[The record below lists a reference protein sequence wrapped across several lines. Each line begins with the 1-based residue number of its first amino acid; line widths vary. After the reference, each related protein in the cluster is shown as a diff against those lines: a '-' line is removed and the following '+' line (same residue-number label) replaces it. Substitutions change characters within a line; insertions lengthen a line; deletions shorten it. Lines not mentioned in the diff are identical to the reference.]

1 MDFTF
6 SDQHIMLRQSVRNFA
21 AKEIW
26 PIAEHIDS
34 EDEWPDGMWQKLSG
48 LGIMGITVDAEYG
61 GAGADLLSAVIV
73 LEELS
78 RASPAVALSWGA
90 HANLCCNNLNHNASP
105 EQKRKYLPPLCMG
118 RHIGALGLTEPNAGS
133 DAVNIQTVAVRKGDH
148 YVVNG
153 TKMFI
158 TNGSVADTIIL
169 YAKTDRARGAKGIT
183 AFILDTKIPGF
194 SVSKKLK
201 KYGHRGSPTAEL
213 ILEDCLI
220 PAENVIGEENKGINV
235 MMSGLDVERAFYAGE
250 PIGIAEAC
258 LELSLKY
265 ARERIQ
271 FGKPIGAFQLIQAK
285 LADMYTQLEAGKM
298 LCYKAAV
305 LADQAR
311 RGGKGTEIH
320 KLAAASILFNAEMA
334 SRIAD
339 QAVQI
344 HGGYGYMLEYPVQRF
359 LRDAKLIEI
368 GAGTSEIRRLIIG
381 RELLGI

>member
-1 MDFTF
+1 MDFNF
-6 SDQHIMLRQSVRNFA
+6 SDQHVMLRETVRNFA

-26 PIAEHIDS
+26 PIAEEIDA
-34 EDEWPDGMWQKLSG
+34 EDHWPEGMWEKLAN
-48 LGIMGITVDAEYG
+48 LGVMGITVDEEYG

-78 RASPAVALSWGA
+78 KASPAVALSWGA
-90 HANLCCNNLNHNASP
+90 HANLCCNNLNHNANAA
-105 EQKRKYLPPLCMG
+105 QKKTYLPPLCAG
-118 RHIGALGLTEPNAGS
+118 KHIGALGLTEPNAGS

-158 TNGSVADTIIL
+158 TNGSIANTIVL
-169 YAKTDRARGAKGIT
+169 YTKTDREKGARGIT
-183 AFILDTKIPGF
+183 AFILDTSFPGF

-220 PAENVIGEENKGINV
+220 PAENVLGEENRGINV
-235 MMSGLDVERAFYAGE
+235 LMSGLDVERAFYAGE
-250 PIGIAEAC
+250 SIGIAEAC
-258 LELSLKY
+258 FELSVKY
-265 ARERIQ
+265 ARERVQ
-271 FGKPIGAFQLIQAK
+271 FGKPIGAFQLVQAK
-285 LADMYTQLEAGKM
+285 LADMYTQIEAGKM
-298 LCYKAAV
+298 LCYKAAI
-305 LADQAR
+305 LAEQAR
-311 RGGKGTEIH
+311 KGGKGTEIH
-320 KLAAASILFNAEMA
+320 KLSAASILFNAEMA
-334 SRIAD
+334 SRVAD

-368 GAGTSEIRRLIIG
+368 GAGTSEIRRLIIA
-381 RELLGI
+381 REILGI

>member
-1 MDFTF
+1 MDFNF
-6 SDQHIMLRQSVRNFA
+6 SEHHIMLRESIRNFA

-26 PIAEHIDS
+26 PIAEEIDA
-34 EDEWPDGMWQKLSG
+34 EDKWPDGMWQKLANM
-48 LGIMGITVDAEYG
+48 GIMGITVAEEYG
-61 GAGADLLSAVIV
+61 GAGADLISAIIV

-78 RASPAVALSWGA
+78 KASPAIALSWGA

-105 EQKRKYLPPLCMG
+105 NQKNKYLPPLCTG
-118 RHIGALGLTEPNAGS
+118 QHIGALGLTEPNAGS

-158 TNGSVADTIIL
+158 TNGSVANTIVL
-169 YAKTDRARGAKGIT
+169 YAKTDKEKRARGLT
-183 AFILDTKIPGF
+183 AFILDTRFPGF
-194 SVSKKLK
+194 SVSKELK

-213 ILEDCLI
+213 ILQDCII
-220 PAENVIGEENKGINV
+220 PAENVIGEENTGINV

-250 PIGIAEAC
+250 SIGIAEAC
-258 LELSLKY
+258 LELSIKY
-265 ARERIQ
+265 AKERVQ

-305 LADQAR
+305 LAEQAR
-311 RGGKGTEIH
+311 TGGKGTEIH

-368 GAGTSEIRRLIIG
+368 GAGTSEIRRLIIA
-381 RELLGI
+381 RELLGM

>member
-1 MDFTF
+1 MDFNF
-6 SDQHIMLRQSVRNFA
+6 SDQHIMLRESIRNFA

-26 PIAEHIDS
+26 PIAEHIDE
-34 EDEWPDGMWQKLSG
+34 EDKWPDGMWQKLANM
-48 LGIMGITVDAEYG
+48 GIMGITVAEEYG
-61 GAGADLLSAVIV
+61 GAGADLISAIIV

-78 RASPAVALSWGA
+78 KASPAIALSWGA

-105 EQKRKYLPPLCMG
+105 NQKSKYLPPLCTG
-118 RHIGALGLTEPNAGS
+118 QHIGALGLTEPNAGS

-158 TNGSVADTIIL
+158 TNGSVANTIVL
-169 YAKTDRARGAKGIT
+169 YAKTDKEKRARGLT
-183 AFILDTKIPGF
+183 AFILDTRFPGF
-194 SVSKKLK
+194 SVSKELK

-213 ILEDCLI
+213 ILQDCII

-250 PIGIAEAC
+250 SIGIAEAC
-258 LELSLKY
+258 LELSIKY
-265 ARERIQ
+265 AKERVQ

-305 LADQAR
+305 LAEQAST
-311 RGGKGTEIH
+311 GGKGTEIH

-368 GAGTSEIRRLIIG
+368 GAGTSEIRRLIIA
-381 RELLGI
+381 RELLGM

>member
-1 MDFTF
+1 MDFNF
-6 SDQHIMLRQSVRNFA
+6 SDQHIMLRESIRNFA

-26 PIAEHIDS
+26 PIAEHIDE
-34 EDEWPDGMWQKLSG
+34 EDKWPDGMWQKLANM
-48 LGIMGITVDAEYG
+48 GIMGITVNEEYG
-61 GAGADLLSAVIV
+61 GAGADLISAIIV

-78 RASPAVALSWGA
+78 KASPAIALSWGA

-105 EQKRKYLPPLCMG
+105 NQKSKYLPPLCTG
-118 RHIGALGLTEPNAGS
+118 QHIGALGLTEPNAGS

-158 TNGSVADTIIL
+158 TNGSVANTVVL
-169 YAKTDRARGAKGIT
+169 YAKTDREKGARGIT
-183 AFILDTKIPGF
+183 AFILDTKFPGF
-194 SVSKKLK
+194 SVSKELK

-213 ILEDCLI
+213 ILQDCII

-250 PIGIAEAC
+250 SIGIAEAC
-258 LELSLKY
+258 LELSIKY
-265 ARERIQ
+265 AKERVQ

-285 LADMYTQLEAGKM
+285 LADMYTQLQAGKM

-305 LADQAR
+305 LAEQTKT
-311 RGGKGTEIH
+311 GGKGTEIH

-368 GAGTSEIRRLIIG
+368 GAGTSEIRRLIIA
-381 RELLGI
+381 RELLGS

>member
-1 MDFTF
+1 MDFNF
-6 SDQHIMLRQSVRNFA
+6 SDQHIMLRESIRNFA

-26 PIAEHIDS
+26 PIAEHIDE
-34 EDEWPDGMWQKLSG
+34 EDKWPDGMWQKLANM
-48 LGIMGITVDAEYG
+48 GIMGITVNEEYG
-61 GAGADLLSAVIV
+61 GAGADLISAIIV

-78 RASPAVALSWGA
+78 KASPAIALSWGA

-105 EQKRKYLPPLCMG
+105 NQKSKYLPPLCTG
-118 RHIGALGLTEPNAGS
+118 QHIGALGLTEPNAGS

-158 TNGSVADTIIL
+158 TNGSVANTVVL
-169 YAKTDRARGAKGIT
+169 YAKTDREKGARGIT
-183 AFILDTKIPGF
+183 AFILDTKFPGF
-194 SVSKKLK
+194 SVSKELK

-213 ILEDCLI
+213 ILQDCII
-220 PAENVIGEENKGINV
+220 PVENVIGEENKGINV

-250 PIGIAEAC
+250 SIGIAEAC
-258 LELSLKY
+258 LELSIKY
-265 ARERIQ
+265 AKERVQ
-271 FGKPIGAFQLIQAK
+271 FGKPIGTFQLIQAK

-305 LADQAR
+305 LAEQAR
-311 RGGKGTEIH
+311 TGGKGTEIH

-368 GAGTSEIRRLIIG
+368 GAGTSEIRRLIIA
-381 RELLGI
+381 RELLGS

>member
-1 MDFTF
+1 MDFNF
-6 SDQHIMLRQSVRNFA
+6 SDQHIMLRKSIRNFA

-26 PIAEHIDS
+26 PIAEHIDE
-34 EDEWPDGMWQKLSG
+34 EDKWPAGMWQKLANM
-48 LGIMGITVDAEYG
+48 GIMGITVAEEYG
-61 GAGADLLSAVIV
+61 GAGADLISAIIV

-78 RASPAVALSWGA
+78 KASPAIALSWGA

-105 EQKRKYLPPLCMG
+105 NQKSKYLPPLCMG
-118 RHIGALGLTEPNAGS
+118 QHIGALGLTEPNAGS
-133 DAVNIQTVAVRKGDH
+133 DAVNIQTVAVRKGDQ

-158 TNGSVADTIIL
+158 TNGSVANTIVL
-169 YAKTDRARGAKGIT
+169 YAKTDKEKGARGIT
-183 AFILDTKIPGF
+183 AFILDTKFPGF
-194 SVSKKLK
+194 SVSKELK

-213 ILEDCLI
+213 ILQDCII

-250 PIGIAEAC
+250 SIGIAEAC
-258 LELSLKY
+258 LELSIKY
-265 ARERIQ
+265 AKERIQ
-271 FGKPIGAFQLIQAK
+271 FGRPIGAFQLIQAK

-311 RGGKGTEIH
+311 TGGKGTEIH

-368 GAGTSEIRRLIIG
+368 GAGTSEIRRLIIA
-381 RELLGI
+381 REILKD

>member
-1 MDFTF
+1 MDFHF
-6 SDQHIMLRQSVRNFA
+6 SDQHVMLRESVRNFA
-21 AKEIW
+21 AKEIR
-26 PIAEHIDS
+26 PIAEEIDS
-34 EDEWPDGMWQKLSG
+34 EDEWPEGMWGKLAD
-48 LGIMGITVDAEYG
+48 LGVMGITVDEEYG

-78 RASPAVALSWGA
+78 KASPSIALSWGA
-90 HANLCCNNLNHNASP
+90 HANLCCNNLNHNANAA
-105 EQKRKYLPPLCMG
+105 QKKKYLPPLCSG
-118 RHIGALGLTEPNAGS
+118 KHIGALGLTEPNAGS
-133 DAVNIQTVAVRKGDH
+133 DAVNIQTVAVRNGDH

-158 TNGSVADTIIL
+158 TNGTIANTVIL
-169 YAKTDRARGAKGIT
+169 YTKTDKTMGAKGIT
-183 AFILDTKIPGF
+183 AFILDTAFEGF
-194 SVSKKLK
+194 SVSRKLK

-213 ILEDCLI
+213 VFEDCRI
-220 PAENVIGEENKGINV
+220 PAENVLGAENRGINV
-235 MMSGLDVERAFYAGE
+235 LMSGLDVERAFYAGE
-250 PIGIAEAC
+250 SIGIAEAC
-258 LELSLKY
+258 LELSVKY
-265 ARERIQ
+265 AKERVQ

-305 LADQAR
+305 LADQAA

-320 KLAAASILFNAEMA
+320 KLSAASILFNAEMA
-334 SRIAD
+334 SRVAD

-368 GAGTSEIRRLIIG
+368 GAGTSEIRRLIIA
-381 RELLGI
+381 REILGI

>member
-1 MDFTF
+1 MDFNF
-6 SDQHIMLRQSVRNFA
+6 SDQHLMLRESIRNFA

-26 PIAEHIDS
+26 PIAEEID
-34 EDEWPDGMWQKLSG
+34 EQDKWPDGMWQKLG
-48 LGIMGITVDAEYG
+48 NLGIMGITVDEEYG

-78 RASPAVALSWGA
+78 KASPSIALSWGA
-90 HANLCCNNLNHNASP
+90 HANLCCNNINHNASP
-105 EQKRKYLPPLCMG
+105 DQKKKYLPPLSSG
-118 RHIGALGLTEPNAGS
+118 EHVGALGLTEPNAGS

-148 YVVNG
+148 YIVNG

-158 TNGSVADTIIL
+158 TNGSVANTIVL
-169 YAKTDRARGAKGIT
+169 YAKTDKEKGARGIT
-183 AFILDTKIPGF
+183 AFILDTKFPGF

-213 ILEDCLI
+213 IMEDCRI
-220 PAENVIGEENKGINV
+220 PAENVMGEENKGINV
-235 MMSGLDVERAFYAGE
+235 MMSGLDVERAFFAGE
-250 PIGIAEAC
+250 SIGIAQTC

-265 ARERIQ
+265 AKERVQ
-271 FGKPIGAFQLIQAK
+271 FGKPIAAFQLIQAK
-285 LADMYTQLEAGKM
+285 LADMYTQIEAGKM

-305 LADQAR
+305 LAEQAR

-334 SRIAD
+334 CRIAD

-368 GAGTSEIRRLIIG
+368 GAGTSEIRRLIIA
-381 RELLGI
+381 RELLGV

>member
-1 MDFTF
+1 MDFNF
-6 SDQHIMLRQSVRNFA
+6 SEHHIMLRESIRNFA

-26 PIAEHIDS
+26 PIAEEIDE
-34 EDEWPDGMWQKLSG
+34 EDKWPDGMWQKLAN
-48 LGIMGITVDAEYG
+48 LGIMGITVDEEYG
-61 GAGADLLSAVIV
+61 GAGADLISAIIV

-78 RASPAVALSWGA
+78 KASPAIALSWGA

-105 EQKRKYLPPLCMG
+105 NQKSKYLPPLCTG
-118 RHIGALGLTEPNAGS
+118 QHIGALGLTEPNAGS

-158 TNGSVADTIIL
+158 TNGSVANTIVL
-169 YAKTDRARGAKGIT
+169 YAKTDKEKGARGIT
-183 AFILDTKIPGF
+183 AFILDTKFPGF
-194 SVSKKLK
+194 SVSKELK

-213 ILEDCLI
+213 ILQDCII

-250 PIGIAEAC
+250 SIGIAEAC
-258 LELSLKY
+258 LELSIKY
-265 ARERIQ
+265 AKERVQ

-305 LADQAR
+305 LAEQAR
-311 RGGKGTEIH
+311 TGGKGTEIH

-368 GAGTSEIRRLIIG
+368 GAGTSEIRRLIIA
-381 RELLGI
+381 RELLGR

>member
-1 MDFTF
+1 MDFNF
-6 SDQHIMLRQSVRNFA
+6 SDQHIMLRESIRNFA

-26 PIAEHIDS
+26 PIAEHIDE
-34 EDEWPDGMWQKLSG
+34 EDKWPDGMWQKLANM
-48 LGIMGITVDAEYG
+48 GIMGITVAEEYG
-61 GAGADLLSAVIV
+61 GAGADLISAIIV

-78 RASPAVALSWGA
+78 KASPAIALSWGA

-105 EQKRKYLPPLCMG
+105 NQKSKYLPPLCTG
-118 RHIGALGLTEPNAGS
+118 QHIGALGLTEPNAGS

-158 TNGSVADTIIL
+158 TNGSVANTIVL
-169 YAKTDRARGAKGIT
+169 YAKTDKEKRARGLT
-183 AFILDTKIPGF
+183 AFILDTRFPGF
-194 SVSKKLK
+194 SVSKELK

-213 ILEDCLI
+213 ILQDCII

-250 PIGIAEAC
+250 SIGIAEAC
-258 LELSLKY
+258 LEISIKY
-265 ARERIQ
+265 AKERVQ

-305 LADQAR
+305 LAEQAR
-311 RGGKGTEIH
+311 TGGKGTEIH

-368 GAGTSEIRRLIIG
+368 GAGTSEIRRLIIA
-381 RELLGI
+381 RELLGM

>member
-1 MDFTF
+1 MDFNF
-6 SDQHIMLRQSVRNFA
+6 SEHHIMLRESIRNFA

-26 PIAEHIDS
+26 PIAEEIDA
-34 EDEWPDGMWQKLSG
+34 EDKWPDGMWQKLANM
-48 LGIMGITVDAEYG
+48 GIMGITVAEEYG
-61 GAGADLLSAVIV
+61 GAGADLISAIIV

-78 RASPAVALSWGA
+78 KASPAIALSWGA

-105 EQKRKYLPPLCMG
+105 NQKNKYLPPLCTG
-118 RHIGALGLTEPNAGS
+118 QHIGALGLTEPNAGS
-133 DAVNIQTVAVRKGDH
+133 DAVNIQTVAVRKDDH

-158 TNGSVADTIIL
+158 TNGSVANTIVL
-169 YAKTDRARGAKGIT
+169 YAKTDKEKRARGLT
-183 AFILDTKIPGF
+183 AFILDTRFPGF
-194 SVSKKLK
+194 SVSKELK

-213 ILEDCLI
+213 ILQDCII
-220 PAENVIGEENKGINV
+220 PAENVIGEENTGINV

-250 PIGIAEAC
+250 SIGIAEAC
-258 LELSLKY
+258 LELSIKY
-265 ARERIQ
+265 AKERVQ

-305 LADQAR
+305 LAEQAR
-311 RGGKGTEIH
+311 TGGKGTEIH

-368 GAGTSEIRRLIIG
+368 GAGTSEIRRLIIA
-381 RELLGI
+381 RELLGM

>member
-1 MDFTF
+1 MDFNF
-6 SDQHIMLRQSVRNFA
+6 SDQHIMLRESIRNFA
-21 AKEIW
+21 AKEIC
-26 PIAEHIDS
+26 PIAEHIDA
-34 EDEWPDGMWQKLSG
+34 EDKWPDGMWQKLANM
-48 LGIMGITVDAEYG
+48 GIMGITVAEEYG
-61 GAGADLLSAVIV
+61 GAGADLISAIIV

-78 RASPAVALSWGA
+78 KASPAIALSWGA

-105 EQKRKYLPPLCMG
+105 NQKGKYLPPLCTG
-118 RHIGALGLTEPNAGS
+118 QHIGALGLTEPNAGS

-158 TNGSVADTIIL
+158 TNGSVANTIVL
-169 YAKTDRARGAKGIT
+169 YAKTDKEKRARGLT
-183 AFILDTKIPGF
+183 AFILDTGFPGF
-194 SVSKKLK
+194 SVSKELK

-213 ILEDCLI
+213 ILQDCII

-250 PIGIAEAC
+250 SIGIAEAC
-258 LELSLKY
+258 LELSIKY
-265 ARERIQ
+265 AKERVQ

-305 LADQAR
+305 LAEQAR
-311 RGGKGTEIH
+311 TGGKGTEIH

-368 GAGTSEIRRLIIG
+368 GAGTSEIRRLIIA
-381 RELLGI
+381 RELLGM